1 MAFTGRATYDDFDSI
16 YDDVTP
22 DLIAMIA
29 RDETPLLDIIGDA
42 DYPALSTKHEWIEDT
57 LNPNRFASQSQ
68 ALIGDD
74 TIDFPSNVTLLVGD
88 LLRAESSNERMLVT
102 AVNGTEATV
111 TRGYGG
117 TTQEDIA
124 DGQII
129 NILGNA
135 ALEGGEAGTSL
146 ERARTRRSAYSQ
158 IFTKTVKVSGT
169 AASVKIYGTPQDE
182 YNYQLQL
189 RLREALRDLE
199 NTLINGVGPAGTP
212 QGSDA
217 VRRTIH
223 GIDAQIVAN
232 VAQHT
237 GNGLDESE
245 LNAMMKQLWDAGS
258 KNVDVMLVNGI
269 QKRAISS
276 LVMESR
282 GYYADDSVLKNMV
295 GVYESDFGIVRVVL
309 CRWVAEDQILFL
321 DSSRM
326 KVLPVKGRA
335 FHHRPLAGTGD
346 YLLGQVVGEY
356 VLEFRNENA
365 HGKITGLPTS

>member
-42 DYPALSTKHEWIEDT
+42 EYPALSTKHEWIEDT

-74 TIDFPSNVTLLVGD
+74 TIDFPSNVTVIVGD
-88 LLRAESSNERMLVT
+88 LLRPEGSDERILVT

-117 TTQEDIA
+117 TTQADIA

-135 ALEGGEAGTSL
+135 ALEGGDAGASL
-146 ERARTRRSAYSQ
+146 EQARARRNAYSQ

-169 AASVKIYGTPQDE
+169 AASVKIYGTAQDE

-199 NTLINGVGPAGTP
+199 NTITNGVGPASAPG
-212 QGSDA
+212 GSDT

-223 GIDAQIVAN
+223 GIDAQIVTN

-237 GNGLDESE
+237 GNGLEESE
-245 LNAMMKQLWDAGS
+245 LNAMMKQLWDCGS
-258 KNVDVMLVNGI
+258 KNVDTMLVNGI

-276 LVMESR
+276 LIMQGR
-282 GYYADDSVLKNMV
+282 GYYAEDSVLKNVV
-295 GVYESDFGIVRVVL
+295 GVYESDFGIVRVLL
-309 CRWVAEDQILFL
+309 CRWMPDDEILFL
-321 DSSRM
+321 DSGRI

-335 FHHRPLAGTGD
+335 FHHKAFASTGD
-346 YLLGQVVGEY
+346 YMMGQVVGEY

-365 HGKITGLPTS
+365 HGKILNLPV

>member
-42 DYPALSTKHEWIEDT
+42 EYPALSTKHEWIEDT

-74 TIDFPSNVTLLVGD
+74 TIDFPSNVTVIVGD
-88 LLRAESSNERMLVT
+88 LLRPEGSGERILVT
-102 AVNGTEATV
+102 AVNGAEATV

-117 TTQEDIA
+117 TTQADIA

-135 ALEGGEAGTSL
+135 ALEGGDAGASL
-146 ERARTRRSAYSQ
+146 ERARARRNAYSQ

-169 AASVKIYGTPQDE
+169 AASVKIYGTAQDE

-199 NTLINGVGPAGTP
+199 
-212 QGSDA
+212 
-217 VRRTIH
+217 
-223 GIDAQIVAN
+223 
-232 VAQHT
+232 
-237 GNGLDESE
+237 
-245 LNAMMKQLWDAGS
+245 
-258 KNVDVMLVNGI
+258 
-269 QKRAISS
+269 
-276 LVMESR
+276 
-282 GYYADDSVLKNMV
+282 
-295 GVYESDFGIVRVVL
+295 
-309 CRWVAEDQILFL
+309 
-321 DSSRM
+321 
-326 KVLPVKGRA
+326 
-335 FHHRPLAGTGD
+335 
-346 YLLGQVVGEY
+346 
-356 VLEFRNENA
+356 
-365 HGKITGLPTS
+365 